1 MGFEEKACDDV
12 RNVDS
17 GILCE
22 LSKKVAWVFSST
34 GRDKVLN
41 EAILQI

>member
-1 MGFEEKACDDV
+1 MGFEEKACDDI

-22 LSKKVAWVFSST
+22 INKKVAWVFSGT
-34 GRDKVLN
+34 GRVKVLK
-41 EAILQI
+41 EAIL